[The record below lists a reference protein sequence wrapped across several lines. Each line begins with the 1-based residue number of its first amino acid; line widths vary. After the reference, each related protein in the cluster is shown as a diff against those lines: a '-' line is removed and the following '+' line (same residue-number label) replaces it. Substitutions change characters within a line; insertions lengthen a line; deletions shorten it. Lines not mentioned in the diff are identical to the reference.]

1 MDRRQMLTLA
11 GVGLLALALSGCS
24 SFTPVYGDASGAGLA
39 NARFNFAS
47 PTNRLEQ
54 VILNRLAVAFPNA
67 AGPDDPVLS
76 VSASSSSSQQAL
88 SDAFDVGAPIN
99 VQVQASVTIT
109 AGEKTLFSA
118 TRFKDT
124 AYQGGKLLPTSQAS
138 AEGARE
144 QAAESTAEALRA
156 AILAGYRPSLV
167 NTPVR

>member
-1 MDRRQMLTLA
+1 MDRRRMFTLA
-11 GVGLLALALSGCS
+11 GVGLLALGLSGCT
-24 SFTPVYGDASGAGLA
+24 SFTPVYGDMSDAGLA

-54 VILNRLAVAFPNA
+54 VILNRLAVAFPNP
-67 AGPDDPVLS
+67 AGPNDPVLS

-99 VQVQASVTIT
+99 VQVRASVTIT
-109 AGEKTLFSA
+109 SGGERLFSA
-118 TRFKDT
+118 TRFTDT
-124 AYQGGKLLPTSQAS
+124 AYQGGKLSPTNQAS

-156 AILAGYRPSLV
+156 AILAGYRPGVV